1 MPSRRFAPIGNWP
14 PSCKYLC
21 TASRPVNTTPEM
33 RTSSPT
39 FSARILDSVNG
50 SLSSIMSCRGRFLGD
65 DQSPTGKSP
74 PWPDRNDIS
83 RGSRRIAACI
93 CPRRSCDNAEI
104 VPVANPTHQSFAAP
118 GPERGEASH
127 RSAELPVRPWSTVSL
142 HFQFLVV
149 SPYQAVYFQSNHSI
163 RSQFSPPCPFE
174 CHVYGPW
181 PRTYWSREWD

>member
-83 RGSRRIAACI
+83 RGSRRFAACI

-104 VPVANPTHQSFAAP
+104 VQLRTQRINLSLHQDLNVARQVIEVQSFLFGP
-118 GPERGEASH
+118 GQ
-127 RSAELPVRPWSTVSL
+127 LF
-142 HFQFLVV
+142 HFIFNFL
-149 SPYQAVYFQSNHSI
+149 
-163 RSQFSPPCPFE
+163 
-174 CHVYGPW
+174 
-181 PRTYWSREWD
+181 